1 MQTRR
6 VSSFVRLAL
15 AVASLSVVA
24 VLVEPSLAGAK
35 ASSTPGYYVSLG
47 DSYSVG
53 YQPSPIDAAT
63 SGYTGYVA
71 SKLKLTLVNFGC
83 GGATTDSIL
92 TFTGVCGVDA
102 YGPPAA
108 TDAGTVPSGDT
119 QEQAAAAFI
128 SAHQSQIALV
138 TVSIGGNDVTPCIAA
153 APGHPVNGQTN
164 AVSCVIAGVNTIK
177 ANVKTLVDDL
187 HAALGTSRAPVVGLT
202 YPDVLLGLWVND
214 NGTPTYPPSTA
225 NKTLASE
232 SILAFQAFI
241 NPGLKTEYTSVAHGQ
256 FVDVT
261 KATKG
266 YTPISKLGKAPS
278 TITGVPEGT
287 KIPKGVIEVCKYT
300 WYCSLGN
307 IHANTL
313 GYTEIGKLIKKAVK
327 LEIK

>member
-1 MQTRR
+1 MT
-6 VSSFVRLAL
+6 
-15 AVASLSVVA
+15 SLSVVA
-24 VLVEPSLAGAK
+24 VLVEPSLAGA
-35 ASSTPGYYVSLG
+35 APSTPKYYVSLG

-53 YQPSPIDAAT
+53 YQPAPFNSAT

-71 SKLKLTLVNFGC
+71 SKLKMTLVNFGC

-92 TFTGVCGVDA
+92 TFNGVCGVDA

-108 TDAGTVPSGDT
+108 TGAGTVPAGDT

-128 SAHQSQIALV
+128 SAHQSQIGLV

-153 APGHPVNGQTN
+153 APGHPVNGQTS
-164 AVSCVIAGVNTIK
+164 AVPCVIAGVNTIK
-177 ANVKTLVDDL
+177 TNVQTLVSDL
-187 HAALGTSRAPVVGLT
+187 HTALGSSTAPIVGLT
-202 YPDVLLGLWVND
+202 YPDVLLGLWVNN
-214 NGTPTYPPSTA
+214 NGTPTYPTSA
-225 NKTLASE
+225 ADQTLASE

-241 NPGLKTEYTSVAHGQ
+241 NPALDKAYTSVAHGK

-266 YTPISKLGKAPS
+266 YTPITKLAKAPK
-278 TITGVPEGT
+278 TLTWVPKGT
-287 KIPKGVIEVCKYT
+287 KIPKGVVYVCKYT

-327 LEIK
+327 